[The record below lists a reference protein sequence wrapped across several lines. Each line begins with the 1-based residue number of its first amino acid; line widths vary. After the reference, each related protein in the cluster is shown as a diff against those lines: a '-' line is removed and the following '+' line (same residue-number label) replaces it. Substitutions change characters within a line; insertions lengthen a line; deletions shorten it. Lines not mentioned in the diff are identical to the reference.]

1 MTIFFRKLANID
13 ESNHDSI
20 SESFYEE
27 GISQEWINWLN
38 SYLQKVTPERDVK
51 MNTTNPKYILRNW
64 MVQLAIEKAEEKDY
78 SLLNELFQLIK
89 MPYDEQLNYESKWFS
104 KRPKWAKNKTG
115 CSMLSC
121 SS

>member
-1 MTIFFRKLANID
+1 M
-13 ESNHDSI
+13 
-20 SESFYEE
+20 SEKYFPK
-27 GISQEWINWLN
+27 Q
-38 SYLQKVTPERDVK
+38 DVIQ
-51 MNTTNPKYILRNW
+51 KYIELKFFENI
-64 MVQLAIEKAEEKDY
+64 AYEY